1 MVRRFFLYLLGVG
14 LGVIVSIF
22 FFGDRDIEF
31 SYFPNARTLK
41 HLRAQEF
48 HFSEKALCQLNCLSM
63 TESSF
68 EHIFN
73 NTDLDVDFGGSNV
86 SGNCR
91 MYLIEVTGQ
100 KFSKFQVYDCDS
112 ISTLMKI
119 DFTDCKCPEIF
130 Y

>member
-41 HLRAQEF
+41 HLRSQEF
-48 HFSEKALCQLNCLSM
+48 RCSEKALCQLNCLSM
-63 TESSF
+63 TQSSF
-68 EHIFN
+68 EEIFY

-86 SGNCR
+86 REKCR
-91 MYLIEVTGQ
+91 RYLIEVAGQ
-100 KFSKFQVYDCDS
+100 KFSEFQIYDCDS
-112 ISTLMKI
+112 ISTLINI
-119 DFTDCKCPEIF
+119 DFTDCKCPEIS